1 MPDIR
6 DVLKGL
12 SVDDRALYSEVRTVM
27 RRAYLSAHAKLLPI
41 DQYDAQDDAFLD
53 LIDIKIA
60 ILFDR
65 AGVFNSAE
73 GNLDTDTAKE
83 IEQKT
88 KEAFQ
93 ADIKL
98 PNTDESAATKLM
110 RQPTPQQPWND
121 KLVNGWSA
129 Q

>member
-6 DVLKGL
+6 DILKGL
-12 SVDDRALYSEVRTVM
+12 SVDDRALYSEVRTIM
-27 RRAYLSAHAKLLPI
+27 RRSYLATHAKLLPI

-65 AGVFNSAE
+65 AGVFNHVD
-73 GNLDTDTAKE
+73 GNLDTDTEAK
-83 IEQKT
+83 IEK
-88 KEAFQ
+88 
-93 ADIKL
+93 DIKVAG
-98 PNTDESAATKLM
+98 ESAATSLM
-110 RQPTPQQPWND
+110 RKQ
-121 KLVNGWSA
+121 LVNEGWGKVT